1 MSFLQMTAIGRLGK
15 DPEFKAVN
23 GKEVANF
30 SIAVDVWKKGG
41 KQTQWISCS
50 SWSERTNKVLAEYV
64 TKGSQVMIQGQ
75 PSTRSFEGRDGT
87 QVVLEIDLTF
97 GSLTLCGGKPE
108 HLDKVPDRASAP
120 SKTSK
125 SAANSNEIDDDIP
138 F

>member
-15 DPEFKAVN
+15 DPEIKSVN
-23 GKEVANF
+23 GKDVANF

-64 TKGSQVMIQGQ
+64 VKGSQVMIQGQ

-87 QVVLEIDLTF
+87 QIVLEIDITF

-108 HLDKVPDRASAP
+108 HLDKVPDRATTKSPA
-120 SKTSK
+120 SKQ
-125 SAANSNEIDDDIP
+125 ADAELDDDIP